1 MKNKK
6 AWLVALVVAALALLA
21 GVVGTQGAVEAS
33 RGPNKTGV
41 TTVTFS
47 AEDLQLVTVH
57 QDSRMLD
64 YPDGAHMFQDTFY
77 WENNP
82 NSTWDVNSYSA
93 WNVPFS
99 SGGHTD
105 TLTDSC
111 KFLYVSEN
119 MCTGGAGDG
128 GTRVDFGQ
136 DNLSDSQTFYVR
148 TWMSYGGTTY
158 CRIIYV
164 NNSGDTAW
172 GYCP

>member
-1 MKNKK
+1 MKRKI
-6 AWLVALVVAALALLA
+6 AIAGAAITALLMALVFSAA
-21 GVVGTQGAVEAS
+21 GSSQVSAS
-33 RGPNKTGV
+33 KGPTKSGV
-41 TTVTFS
+41 TTVNFT
-47 AEDLQLVTVH
+47 AEDLKLATVH

-82 NSTWDVNSYSA
+82 NSTWDVNSYSV

-105 TLTDSC
+105 TLTNSC
-111 KFLYVSEN
+111 KFLYVSDN
-119 MCTGGAGDG
+119 QCTGGAGDG

-136 DNLSDSQTFYVR
+136 DNLSDSQTFYTR

-158 CRIIYV
+158 CRMIYL